1 VKTIANIIRLNR
13 LKVYNNVESG
23 VMDIVFRHNSY
34 DNRRLTI
41 NSVSQHVGH
50 SINQHHMHNLVR
62 EKINGREF

>member
-1 VKTIANIIRLNR
+1 MKTIANIIRLNR

-41 NSVSQHVGH
+41 NSVSHHVEDSVH
-50 SINQHHMHNLVR
+50 ICIQFIFSEYL
-62 EKINGREF
+62 